1 MGLFTIEAFF
11 GGSVDKE
18 DYSVVFFPGATASP
32 KRFRVSRRWF
42 RVCGYSALVI
52 LFGVVSTLIYFS
64 QKYYHLANDEVELA
78 ELRRESKIRKVQ
90 AEKIATQVKNLESEM
105 ARLGRFEKKLR
116 VITALEDSPQ
126 NSAKILGV
134 GGSYGLS
141 SYSLT
146 TSLAH
151 ESRAL
156 ANKLA
161 NNLGHLTA
169 QAKIKAI
176 SLQELDHFFK
186 NQKSFLQ
193 STPSI
198 WPTRGWVT
206 SRFGYR
212 KSPFTGLR
220 EKHEGWDIG
229 ARSGSAVR
237 ATADGVIAVAGRE
250 RGYGKLIEVDHGYG
264 FVTRY
269 GHNSKNL
276 IKVGSKVKRG
286 QIIALVGNT
295 GRSTGPHLHYEVLVN
310 GVPTNP
316 KNYILED

>member
-1 MGLFTIEAFF
+1 MN
-11 GGSVDKE
+11 KE
-18 DYSVVFFPGATASP
+18 DYSLVFFPGATASP
-32 KRFRVSRRWF
+32 KRFRLSRRLF
-42 RVCGYSALVI
+42 RLFGYSLLVV
-52 LFGVVSTLIYFS
+52 LLGVVSTFIYFS
-64 QKYYHLANDEVELA
+64 QKYYYLANDEIELT
-78 ELRRESKIRKVQ
+78 ELKRESKIRKVQ
-90 AEKIATQVKNLESEM
+90 AEKVAAQVKNFESEM
-105 ARLGRFEKKLR
+105 ARLGRFEKKLL
-116 VITALEDSPQ
+116 VITALENSPK
-126 NSAKILGV
+126 NITKSLDV

-146 TSLAH
+146 TSLTH
-151 ESRAL
+151 ESNAL
-156 ANKLA
+156 ANRLS
-161 NNLGHLTA
+161 NNLEHLTT

-193 STPSI
+193 STPSV

-206 SRFGYR
+206 SSFGYR

-229 ARSGSAVR
+229 ARSGSPVR
-237 ATADGVIAVAGRE
+237 ATADGVISVAGRE
-250 RGYGKLIEVDHGYG
+250 RGYGKLIEIDHGYG
-264 FVTRY
+264 VVTRY
-269 GHNSKNL
+269 GHNSKNMV
-276 IKVGSKVKRG
+276 KVGKKVRRG
-286 QIIALVGNT
+286 QIVALVGST